1 MIESIEAKDYKSKI
15 WSRRLNDILL
25 AFKKRKYKSKLNL
38 TIFCIEKILNKSHE
52 VFTSKSKYKLFI
64 KCSIISDEL
73 LKFWSLSKSKFW
85 YFFKVELCFRLE
97 FNKILIISFCNLSFV
112 LNDCSPFL
120 SKQSAFSCWSSIEW
134 PKIDRT
140 SALCKKVSCPSGP
153 NWKNPIFSI
162 LKLTI
167 IYNSIQF
174 QLFCSKPTSFKLKN
188 VELERIQTPLQYL
201 LCGQI
206 LIL

>member
-1 MIESIEAKDYKSKI
+1 
-15 WSRRLNDILL
+15 
-25 AFKKRKYKSKLNL
+25 
-38 TIFCIEKILNKSHE
+38 
-52 VFTSKSKYKLFI
+52 
-64 KCSIISDEL
+64 
-73 LKFWSLSKSKFW
+73 
-85 YFFKVELCFRLE
+85 
-97 FNKILIISFCNLSFV
+97 
-112 LNDCSPFL
+112 
-120 SKQSAFSCWSSIEW
+120 
-134 PKIDRT
+134 
-140 SALCKKVSCPSGP
+140 
-153 NWKNPIFSI
+153 